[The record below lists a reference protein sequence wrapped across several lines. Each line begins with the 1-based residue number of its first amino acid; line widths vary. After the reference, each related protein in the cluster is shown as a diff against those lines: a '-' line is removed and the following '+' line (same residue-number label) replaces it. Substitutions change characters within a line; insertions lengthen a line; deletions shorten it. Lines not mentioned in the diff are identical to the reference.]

1 MEIDDFLKVAIES
14 DASDLHIKAG
24 NYPIVRIHGKL
35 NPLTQFPRLSPNN
48 TFELANQVLNEHQ
61 KEKLNQDLDID
72 LAYSLPG
79 FGRFRGSVY
88 HQRGSLALV
97 MRIIPLEVKTI
108 RELLLP
114 EVIEKIAQEPRGL
127 VMVTGTTGSGKTTT
141 LAAMI
146 DHINMQRKENII
158 TVEDPIE
165 YLHRDKKSTISQR
178 EVGVDV
184 TNFSRGLRASLRED
198 PDVILVGEMR
208 DRETIETALLA
219 SETGHLVMSTLH
231 TLDAP
236 ETINRIV
243 SVFAPHHQ
251 RQIRLQL
258 ASIIKACISMRLI
271 PRKDGQGRVPACEVM
286 INTPYIQE
294 CINDREKTLLIRDAI
309 AAGVSQYGMQTFDQS
324 IYQLYKDGY
333 ISYEQGLRYSSSPDN
348 FKLRVMGIRSTLDVA
363 LEDMESEMSTIERP
377 NEEVKEEEEELEVA
391 EKASKEEEKE
401 DKEKS

>member
-1 MEIDDFLKVAIES
+1 MDIDELLKIAIEN

-24 NYPIVRIHGKL
+24 NYPIIRIHGKL
-35 NPLTQFPRLSPNN
+35 KPLTQFPKLSPNN
-48 TFELANQVLNEHQ
+48 TYELSHQVLGDHQ
-61 KEKLNQDLDID
+61 KEKLKEDLDLD

-88 HQRGSLALV
+88 HQRGSVALV
-97 MRIIPLEVKTI
+97 MRIIPLEIKTI
-108 RELLLP
+108 RDLLLP
-114 EVIEKIAQEPRGL
+114 EIIEKIALEPRGL
-127 VMVTGTTGSGKTTT
+127 VLVTGTTGSGKTTT

-146 DHINMQRKENII
+146 DHINMYRKENII
-158 TVEDPIE
+158 TIEDPIE
-165 YLHRDKKSTISQR
+165 YLHRDKKSTIAQR
-178 EVGVDV
+178 EVGMDV
-184 TNFSRGLRASLRED
+184 SDFARGLRASLRED

-219 SETGHLVMSTLH
+219 AETGHLVMSTLH

-258 ASIIKACISMRLI
+258 ASIIRACISMRLI
-271 PRKDGQGRVPACEVM
+271 PRKDVQGRVPAVEVM
-286 INTPYIQE
+286 INTPYISE

-309 AAGVSQYGMQTFDQS
+309 ASGVSQYGMQTFDQS

-333 ISYEQGLRYSSSPDN
+333 ISYEQGLRFSSSPDN

-363 LEDMESEMSTIERP
+363 MEDMEKEMSRIERP
-377 NEEVKEEEEELEVA
+377 HIDVKEEEEASELA
-391 EKASKEEEKE
+391 EKEATKEKEEAKE
-401 DKEKS
+401 

>member
-1 MEIDDFLKVAIES
+1 MDIDDFLKVAIES

-35 NPLTQFPRLSPNN
+35 QPITQFPRLSPNN
-48 TFELANQVLNEHQ
+48 THELAQQVLNEHQ
-61 KEKLNQDLDID
+61 KEKLSKDLDID

-114 EVIEKIAQEPRGL
+114 ESIEKIALEPRGL

-146 DHINMQRKENII
+146 DHINMHRKENII

-184 TNFSRGLRASLRED
+184 TDFSRGLRASLRED
-198 PDVILVGEMR
+198 PDIILVGEMR

-231 TLDAP
+231 TVDAP

-251 RQIRLQL
+251 RQIRIQL

-309 AAGVSQYGMQTFDQS
+309 AAGVSQYGTQTFDQS

-363 LEDMESEMSTIERP
+363 LEDMEGEMTNIERP
-377 NEEVKEEEEELEVA
+377 RDEIKEEEEELETA
-391 EKASKEEEKE
+391 EKESKKDKE

>member
-1 MEIDDFLKVAIES
+1 MDIDELLKVAIES

-24 NYPIVRIHGKL
+24 NYPIVRIHGRLK
-35 NPLTQFPRLSPNN
+35 PLTQFPRLSPNN
-48 TFELANQVLNEHQ
+48 THELSYQVLNEHQ
-61 KEKLNQDLDID
+61 KELLKQDFDLD

-88 HQRGSLALV
+88 HQRGSVALV

-114 EVIEKIAQEPRGL
+114 EVLEKIALEPRGL

-146 DHINMQRKENII
+146 DHINMHRKENII
-158 TVEDPIE
+158 TIEDPIE

-178 EVGVDV
+178 EVGLDV
-184 TNFSRGLRASLRED
+184 ANFTRGLRASLRED

-208 DRETIETALLA
+208 DRDTIETALLA
-219 SETGHLVMSTLH
+219 AETGHLVMSTLH

-236 ETINRIV
+236 ETINRVV

-271 PRKDGQGRVPACEVM
+271 PRKDGQGRVPAVEVM
-286 INTPYIQE
+286 VNTPYIQE

-309 AAGVSQYGMQTFDQS
+309 AAGISQYGMQTFDQS

-333 ISYEQGLRYSSSPDN
+333 ISYEQGLRFSSSPDN

-363 LEDMESEMSTIERP
+363 LEDMEKEMGKVEREASERP
-377 NEEVKEEEEELEVA
+377 LEETEEDEPM
-391 EKASKEEEKE
+391 EKGEE
-401 DKEKS
+401 DKESKE

>member
-1 MEIDDFLKVAIES
+1 V
-14 DASDLHIKAG
+14 KAG
-24 NYPIVRIHGKL
+24 NYPIIRVHGKL
-35 NPLTQFPRLSPNN
+35 QPLTQFPRLSPNN
-48 TFELANQVLNEHQ
+48 THELAHQVLNEHQ
-61 KEKLNQDLDID
+61 KEKLSMDLDID

-108 RELLLP
+108 RDLLLP
-114 EVIEKIAQEPRGL
+114 ESIEKIALEPRGL

-146 DHINMQRKENII
+146 DHINMHRKENII

-184 TNFSRGLRASLRED
+184 TDFSRGLRASLRED
-198 PDVILVGEMR
+198 PDIILVGEMR

-309 AAGVSQYGMQTFDQS
+309 ASGVSQYGMQTFDQS

-363 LEDMESEMSTIERP
+363 LEDMETEMSALERP
-377 NEEVKEEEEELEVA
+377 PEEIKEEEEELEVA
-391 EKASKEEEKE
+391 EKESKEEKE

>member
-1 MEIDDFLKVAIES
+1 MDIDEFLKVAIES

-24 NYPIVRIHGKL
+24 NYPIIRIHGKL
-35 NPLTQFPRLSPNN
+35 SPLTQFPRLSPNN
-48 TFELANQVLNEHQ
+48 TYELANQVLNEHQ
-61 KEKLNQDLDID
+61 KEKLSQDLDID

-88 HQRGSLALV
+88 HQRGSLAVV

-114 EVIEKIAQEPRGL
+114 QTIEKIALEPRGL

-146 DHINMQRKENII
+146 DHINVHRKENII

-184 TNFSRGLRASLRED
+184 TSFSRGLRASLRED

-309 AAGVSQYGMQTFDQS
+309 ASGVSQYGMQTFDQS

-363 LEDMESEMSTIERP
+363 LEDMEKDMIAIERP
-377 NEEVKEEEEELEVA
+377 AEEVKEEEEELESA
-391 EKASKEEEKE
+391 EKETKETKE
-401 DKEKS
+401 DKDKS